1 VSEILLCA
9 ILPLLGVVLG
19 WFANHWLSSAR
30 GRRARKHSLEDAR
43 EARKLSWQKELTDF
57 LADWKGKITTDHAH
71 NLPFVYKYGLPLL
84 QTKAAAVRKDLDN
97 MQRAIFNELVS
108 SLSDLTSEQITRPQG
123 KIPKEVICEPL
134 DALTGFMEAI

>member
-1 VSEILLCA
+1 
-9 ILPLLGVVLG
+9 
-19 WFANHWLSSAR
+19 
-30 GRRARKHSLEDAR
+30 
-43 EARKLSWQKELTDF
+43 
-57 LADWKGKITTDHAH
+57 
-71 NLPFVYKYGLPLL
+71 
-84 QTKAAAVRKDLDN
+84 

>member
-1 VSEILLCA
+1 VSEILLCTV
-9 ILPLLGVVLG
+9 LSLLGVVIG
-19 WFANHWLSSAR
+19 WFANDWLSSAR
-30 GRRARKHSLEDAR
+30 DRRARKHALEDTR

-97 MQRAIFNELVS
+97 MQRATFNELVS

-134 DALTGFMEAI
+134 DALTGFMDAI

>member
-9 ILPLLGVVLG
+9 VLPLLGVVIG

-30 GRRARKHSLEDAR
+30 DRRARKHALEDAR

-97 MQRAIFNELVS
+97 MQRVIFNELVS